1 LPGNPVI
8 WWDAYNAKS
17 KVLDVTG
24 VRWLASAALLLVLAS
39 GGAAAEDYP
48 SHPIK
53 LLVGFSPGG
62 GLDISCR
69 HWAQRLSAR
78 LGQQVVVENRPGA
91 SGELAVKQAM
101 ASKPDGYT
109 LVCLSGSN
117 TISSSKPSPLFDIR
131 SGRRARHPNDA
142 IHVRAQPASI

>member
-1 LPGNPVI
+1 MPSDPVTR
-8 WWDAYNAKS
+8 WDAYNAKS

-24 VRWLASAALLLVLAS
+24 VRLLASAALLLVLES

-101 ASKPDGYT
+101 ASKRWLHACLPIRQQHD
-109 LVCLSGSN
+109 LVEQ
-117 TISSSKPSPLFDIR
+117 TEP
-131 SGRRARHPNDA
+131 AVRHP
-142 IHVRAQPASI
+142 

>member
-1 LPGNPVI
+1 MAPLV
-8 WWDAYNAKS
+8 
-17 KVLDVTG
+17 
-24 VRWLASAALLLVLAS
+24 VRLVALLALCVLVGVSQAQYPSRPIRVLIPQPP
-39 GGAAAEDYP
+39 GGANDTVARVIAPQLGE
-48 SHPIK
+48 
-53 LLVGFSPGG
+53 
-62 GLDISCR
+62 
-69 HWAQRLSAR
+69 R
-78 LGQQVVVENRPGA
+78 LGQPIVVENRPGA